1 MALCCCC
8 CCLLYSLTIYALSVM
23 PTHTYTMLSDLKIIT
38 TGIGGYLLLGQQLTG
53 RAVASLV
60 LLFLGICLGQLGT
73 ISGGGASAAAGAS
86 ATAAASVPWVH
97 AVLVMCLVAVLSA
110 LASVYTEW

>member
-1 MALCCCC
+1 
-8 CCLLYSLTIYALSVM
+8 M

-38 TGIGGYLLLGQQLTG
+38 TGIGGYLLLGQPLTG
-53 RAVASLV
+53 RAAASLV

-73 ISGGGASAAAGAS
+73 ISGDHSAAAAAS
-86 ATAAASVPWVH
+86 TAATSVPWVH

-110 LASVYTEW
+110 VASVYTEW